1 MYMRIGRLLFV
12 PSFFI
17 VLPASGCLSVARLSN
32 LPQDSESAYTDSTD
46 RARQYG
52 WFEHIVSVA
61 GVSTQLVFDSAQEA
75 MKQEGFTIT
84 CADAD
89 KGCIQGQRG
98 LRANEWGMVSGIY
111 LREEDNAVKVKV
123 ICQITQDFTGG
134 WRQSYA
140 VNIANRIVGIVN
152 TKKQ

>member
-1 MYMRIGRLLFV
+1 MRIGRLLFV
-12 PSFFI
+12 FSLFI
-17 VLPASGCLSVARLSN
+17 LLSTSGCLSVARLSD
-32 LPQDSESAYTDSTD
+32 LPQDSESAYTEKTD
-46 RARQYG
+46 RTDRYG
-52 WFEHIVSVA
+52 WFEHTVSLA
-61 GVSTQLVFDSAQEA
+61 GVCTQLVFDSAQEA
-75 MKQEGFTIT
+75 LQQEGFTIT

-111 LREEDNAVKVKV
+111 LREDGNAVKVKV